1 MRPFFRMSI
10 RSRLTFWYTLVVLVT
25 LLVFVG
31 VSYYFTGRTLA
42 ENLDLSLQN
51 QVRWVKEFIGPQAAR
66 VKPSKRSIDAIMRNR
81 ATQPRIT
88 GLERDTTVEEADE
101 IWNAIYRHNLQS
113 TKRTYIQFL
122 DRKGAIIYRSYNLTS
137 DSLVVRDSI
146 PLGTPVVLTGRMS
159 AEPVRIAAVRDA
171 NFTYLVGYPLAELR
185 DLLDNLYLTFLIL
198 IPIAVLISLVG
209 GYLLAKNALR
219 PVDEIVTQARKISA
233 ENLDL
238 TIPVRNPRDEIG
250 RLGTTINAMLTRLH
264 ESFAQV
270 RQFSADASH
279 ELRTP
284 LTIMRGEIELA
295 LRNPK
300 NPEEYRAVLESSLEE
315 IMRMTAIIDN
325 LLVLAKADQ
334 GRYHAD
340 FSEVDLGAL
349 VRELYEDS
357 EVLAE
362 RKDIRVALRET
373 ADIRIVGDRLRL
385 RQLILNLIDNAIKY
399 TPQGGRVT
407 LALGRENGSARIEVS
422 DTGIGIPA
430 EEQAKIFDRFYRVDK
445 ARSREL
451 GGSGLGLSI
460 AKWIAELHRGTITV
474 RSSPARRVDLHGPAP
489 AELRAPASEI
499 GAEREVVLWRR
510 EAVDIPGPRHVKS
523 QQEEEEQHPCAGA
536 HPHEKIL

>member
-10 RSRLTFWYTLVVLVT
+10 RARLTFWYTLVVLVT
-25 LLVFVG
+25 LLMFG
-31 VSYYFTGRTLA
+31 GGSYYFTGRTLA

-81 ATQPRIT
+81 ATQPRAVEA
-88 GLERDTTVEEADE
+88 ERDTTVEGEADE

-113 TKRTYIQFL
+113 RARTYIQFR
-122 DRKGAIIYRSYNLTS
+122 DRKGAIIYRSYNLTT

-146 PLGTPVVLTGRMS
+146 PLNTPVVLTGRMS
-159 AEPVRIAAVRDA
+159 AEPVRIAAIRDE

-185 DLLDNLYLTFLIL
+185 DLQGNLYLTFLIL
-198 IPIAVLISLVG
+198 IPVAVLISVVG
-209 GYLLAKNALR
+209 GYMLAKNALR

-250 RLGTTINAMLTRLH
+250 RLGITINEMTTRLH

-300 NPEEYRAVLESSLEE
+300 TPEEYRAVLESALEE

-334 GRYHAD
+334 GTYHAD
-340 FSEVDLGAL
+340 FSEVDLTAL
-349 VRELYEDS
+349 VQELYEDS

-362 RKDIRVALRET
+362 RKDIHVALRET
-373 ADIRIVGDRLRL
+373 TDITIVGDRLRL
-385 RQLILNLIDNAIKY
+385 RQLILNLLDNAIKY
-399 TPQGGRVT
+399 TPQGGTVT
-407 LALGRENGSARIEVS
+407 LALGQEDGSARIEVS
-422 DTGIGIPA
+422 DTGIGIPP

-474 RSSPARRVDLHGPAP
+474 HST
-489 AELRAPASEI
+489 
-499 GAEREVVLWRR
+499 
-510 EAVDIPGPRHVKS
+510 
-523 QQEEEEQHPCAGA
+523 
-536 HPHEKIL
+536 PHEGSTFTVFLPLS

>member
-1 MRPFFRMSI
+1 
-10 RSRLTFWYTLVVLVT
+10 
-25 LLVFVG
+25 
-31 VSYYFTGRTLA
+31 
-42 ENLDLSLQN
+42 
-51 QVRWVKEFIGPQAAR
+51 
-66 VKPSKRSIDAIMRNR
+66 
-81 ATQPRIT
+81 
-88 GLERDTTVEEADE
+88 
-101 IWNAIYRHNLQS
+101 
-113 TKRTYIQFL
+113 
-122 DRKGAIIYRSYNLTS
+122 
-137 DSLVVRDSI
+137 
-146 PLGTPVVLTGRMS
+146 
-159 AEPVRIAAVRDA
+159 
-171 NFTYLVGYPLAELR
+171 VGYPLAELR
-185 DLLDNLYLTFLIL
+185 DLQDNLYLTFLIL

-209 GYLLAKNALR
+209 GYLMAKNALR

-264 ESFAQV
+264 QSFAQV

-300 NPEEYRAVLESSLEE
+300 TPEEYRAVLESALEE

-349 VRELYEDS
+349 VQELYEDS

-362 RKDIRVALRET
+362 RKDIHVALREI

-399 TPQGGRVT
+399 TPQGGTVT
-407 LALGRENGSARIEVS
+407 LALGQENGSARIEVS

-430 EEQAKIFDRFYRVDK
+430 DEQAKIFDRFYRVDK

-460 AKWIAELHRGTITV
+460 AKWIAALHRGTITV
-474 RSSPARRVDLHGPAP
+474 QSSLHEG
-489 AELRAPASEI
+489 STFT
-499 GAEREVVLWRR
+499 VLL
-510 EAVDIPGPRHVKS
+510 P
-523 QQEEEEQHPCAGA
+523 
-536 HPHEKIL
+536 LN

>member
-1 MRPFFRMSI
+1 MRPFYRMSI
-10 RSRLTFWYTLVVLVT
+10 RARLTFWYTLVVLGT
-25 LLVFVG
+25 LLLFG
-31 VSYYFTGRTLA
+31 GGSYYFTGRTLA

-51 QVRWVKEFIGPQAAR
+51 EVRWVKEFIGPQAAR
-66 VKPSKRSIDAIMRNR
+66 VKPSKRSIDAIMRKR
-81 ATQPRIT
+81 ATQPQAA
-88 GLERDTTVEEADE
+88 GVERDTTVEGEADE

-113 TKRTYIQFL
+113 RKRTYIQFW
-122 DRKGAIIYRSYNLTS
+122 DRNGAIIYRSYNLTT
-137 DSLVVRDSI
+137 DSLVVRDTI
-146 PLGTPVVLTGRMS
+146 PLNTPVVLTGRMS
-159 AEPVRIAAVRDA
+159 EEPVRVAAIRDA

-185 DLLDNLYLTFLIL
+185 DLQDNLYLTFLIL
-198 IPIAVLISLVG
+198 VPIAVLISVVG
-209 GYLLAKNALR
+209 GYMLAKRALR

-238 TIPVRNPRDEIG
+238 TIPVRNPKDEIG
-250 RLGTTINAMLTRLH
+250 RLGTTINEMTTRLH

-300 NPEEYRAVLESSLEE
+300 TPEEYRAVLESALEE
-315 IMRMTAIIDN
+315 IMRMTSIIDN

-334 GRYHAD
+334 GTYHAD
-340 FSEVDLGAL
+340 FSEVDLGGL

-362 RKDIRVALRET
+362 RKNIRVSLRET
-373 ADIRIVGDRLRL
+373 ADITIVGDRLRL
-385 RQLILNLIDNAIKY
+385 RQLVLNLIDNAIKY
-399 TPQGGRVT
+399 TPEGGAVT
-407 LALGRENGSARIEVS
+407 LALGQENGSARIEVS
-422 DTGIGIPA
+422 DTGIGIPP

-474 RSSPARRVDLHGPAP
+474 FSSPRKGSTFTVFLPIA
-489 AELRAPASEI
+489 
-499 GAEREVVLWRR
+499 
-510 EAVDIPGPRHVKS
+510 
-523 QQEEEEQHPCAGA
+523 
-536 HPHEKIL
+536 

>member
-1 MRPFFRMSI
+1 MSI
-10 RSRLTFWYTLVVLVT
+10 RARLTMWYTLVVLVT
-25 LLVFVG
+25 LLLFGG
-31 VSYYFTGRTLA
+31 VSYYYTGRVLA
-42 ENLDLSLQN
+42 ENLDLSLHN

-66 VKPSKRSIDAIMRNR
+66 VKPSKRSIDAIIRNR
-81 ATQPRIT
+81 TAQPRAGIV
-88 GLERDTTVEEADE
+88 ERDTTAEEETDE

-113 TKRTYIQFL
+113 NKRTYIQFR
-122 DRKGAIIYRSYNLTS
+122 DRKGAIIYSSYNLS
-137 DSLVVRDSI
+137 NDSLIVRDSI
-146 PLGTPVVLTGRMS
+146 PLNTPVVVTGRLN
-159 AEPVRIAAVRDA
+159 ADPVRIAAVRDA

-185 DLLDNLYLTFLIL
+185 DLQDNLYLTFLIL

-209 GYLLAKNALR
+209 GFLLARNALR
-219 PVDEIVTQARKISA
+219 PVTDIAGQARRISA

-238 TIPVRNPRDEIG
+238 TIPVRNPKDEIG
-250 RLGTTINAMLTRLH
+250 RLAATINDMLTRLH

-300 NPEEYRAVLESSLEE
+300 APEVYRAVLESALEE

-334 GRYHAD
+334 GTYHAD
-340 FSEVDLGAL
+340 FSEVDLTAL
-349 VRELYEDS
+349 VRELFEDS

-362 RKDIRVALRET
+362 RKEIRVALRGMDHIT
-373 ADIRIVGDRLRL
+373 IVGDRLRL

-399 TPQGGRVT
+399 TPRGGSVT
-407 LALGRENGSARIEVS
+407 LALGRDNGSARIDVI
-422 DTGIGIPA
+422 DTGIGIPPD
-430 EEQAKIFDRFYRVDK
+430 EQAKIFDRFYRVDK
-445 ARSREL
+445 ARSREQ

-474 RSSPARRVDLHGPAP
+474 SSAP
-489 AELRAPASEI
+489 NS
-499 GAEREVVLWRR
+499 GSTFTVLL
-510 EAVDIPGPRHVKS
+510 P
-523 QQEEEEQHPCAGA
+523 
-536 HPHEKIL
+536 LN

>member
-185 DLLDNLYLTFLIL
+185 DLQDNLYLTFLIL

-209 GYLLAKNALR
+209 GYLMAKNALR

-264 ESFAQV
+264 QSFAQV

-300 NPEEYRAVLESSLEE
+300 TPEEYRAVLESALEE

-349 VRELYEDS
+349 VQELYEDS

-362 RKDIRVALRET
+362 RKDIHVALRET

-399 TPQGGRVT
+399 TPQGGTVT
-407 LALGRENGSARIEVS
+407 LRLGKENGSARIQVS

-430 EEQAKIFDRFYRVDK
+430 DEQTKIFDRFYRVDK

-474 RSSPARRVDLHGPAP
+474 QSSPHEG
-489 AELRAPASEI
+489 STFT
-499 GAEREVVLWRR
+499 VLL
-510 EAVDIPGPRHVKS
+510 P
-523 QQEEEEQHPCAGA
+523 
-536 HPHEKIL
+536 LN

>member
-1 MRPFFRMSI
+1 MSI
-10 RSRLTFWYTLVVLVT
+10 RARLTFWYTLVVLVT
-25 LLVFVG
+25 LLLFGG

-66 VKPSKRSIDAIMRNR
+66 VKPSKRSIDAIIRSR
-81 ATQPRIT
+81 TAQPRA
-88 GLERDTTVEEADE
+88 GVVDRDTTAEEETDE
-101 IWNAIYRHNLQS
+101 IWNAVYRHNLQS
-113 TKRTYIQFL
+113 NKRTFIQFR
-122 DRKGAIIYRSYNLTS
+122 DKKGAIIYRSYNLTT

-146 PLGTPVVLTGRMS
+146 PLNTPVVLTGRLS

-185 DLLDNLYLTFLIL
+185 DLQDNLYLTFLIL
-198 IPIAVLISLVG
+198 IPIAVLISVVG

-238 TIPVRNPRDEIG
+238 TIPVRNRKDEIG
-250 RLGTTINAMLTRLH
+250 RLGTTINDMLTRLH

-295 LRNPK
+295 LRSPK
-300 NPEEYRAVLESSLEE
+300 TPEDYRAVLESALEE

-334 GRYHAD
+334 GTYHTD

-349 VRELYEDS
+349 VQELYEDS

-362 RKDIRVALRET
+362 RKGIRLGLRAT
-373 ADIRIVGDRLRL
+373 ADITIVGDRLRL
-385 RQLILNLIDNAIKY
+385 RQLVLNLIDNAIKY
-399 TPQGGRVT
+399 TQQGGAVT
-407 LALGRENGSARIEVS
+407 LALGRENGFALIEVS

-430 EEQAKIFDRFYRVDK
+430 EEQTKIFDRFYRVDK

-474 RSSPARRVDLHGPAP
+474 SSSPNNG
-489 AELRAPASEI
+489 STFT
-499 GAEREVVLWRR
+499 VLL
-510 EAVDIPGPRHVKS
+510 P
-523 QQEEEEQHPCAGA
+523 
-536 HPHEKIL
+536 LN

>member
-1 MRPFFRMSI
+1 MSI
-10 RSRLTFWYTLVVLVT
+10 RARLTFWYTLVVLGT
-25 LLVFVG
+25 LLLFGG
-31 VSYYFTGRTLA
+31 VSYYYTGRTLS

-81 ATQPRIT
+81 ATQPRT
-88 GLERDTTVEEADE
+88 AAVERDTTAEGEADE

-113 TKRTYIQFL
+113 RKRTYIQFL
-122 DRKGAIIYRSYNLTS
+122 DSRGAIIYRSYNLTS

-146 PLGTPVVLTGRMS
+146 PLNTPVVVTGRMS
-159 AEPVRIAAVRDA
+159 EEPVRVAAIRDA

-185 DLLDNLYLTFLIL
+185 DLQDNLYLTFLIL
-198 IPIAVLISLVG
+198 IPIAVLISVIG
-209 GYLLAKNALR
+209 GYMLAKNALR
-219 PVDEIVTQARKISA
+219 PVDDIVTQARKISA

-250 RLGTTINAMLTRLH
+250 RLGTTINEMTTRLH

-300 NPEEYRAVLESSLEE
+300 TQEEYRGVLESALEE

-334 GRYHAD
+334 GSYHAD
-340 FSEVDLGAL
+340 FSEVNLREL
-349 VRELYEDS
+349 LQELYEDS

-362 RKDIRVALRET
+362 RKNIHVALRET
-373 ADIRIVGDRLRL
+373 AGLTIVGDRLRL

-399 TPQGGRVT
+399 TPQGGTVT
-407 LALGRENGSARIEVS
+407 LALGQDNGSARIEVS
-422 DTGIGIPA
+422 DTGIGIPP

-460 AKWIAELHRGTITV
+460 AKWIAELHRGTI
-474 RSSPARRVDLHGPAP
+474 A
-489 AELRAPASEI
+489 
-499 GAEREVVLWRR
+499 
-510 EAVDIPGPRHVKS
+510 VKS
-523 QQEEEEQHPCAGA
+523 NPREGSTFTVFLP
-536 HPHEKIL
+536 LN

>member
-1 MRPFFRMSI
+1 MSI
-10 RSRLTFWYTLVVLVT
+10 RARLTFWYTLVVLGT
-25 LLVFVG
+25 LLLFGG
-31 VSYYFTGRTLA
+31 VSYYYTGRTLS

-81 ATQPRIT
+81 ATQPRT
-88 GLERDTTVEEADE
+88 AAVERDTTAEGEADE

-113 TKRTYIQFL
+113 RKRTYIQFL
-122 DRKGAIIYRSYNLTS
+122 DSKGAIIYRSYNLTS

-146 PLGTPVVLTGRMS
+146 PLNTPVVVTGRMS
-159 AEPVRIAAVRDA
+159 EEPVRVAAIRDA

-185 DLLDNLYLTFLIL
+185 DLQDNLYLTFLIL
-198 IPIAVLISLVG
+198 IPIAVLISVIG
-209 GYLLAKNALR
+209 GYLLAKNSLR
-219 PVDEIVTQARKISA
+219 PVDDIVTQARKISA

-250 RLGTTINAMLTRLH
+250 RLGTTINEMTTRLH
-264 ESFAQV
+264 ESFAHV

-300 NPEEYRAVLESSLEE
+300 TQEEYRGVLESALEE

-334 GRYHAD
+334 GSYHAD
-340 FSEVDLGAL
+340 FSEVNLREL
-349 VRELYEDS
+349 LQELYEDS

-362 RKDIRVALRET
+362 RKHIHVALRET
-373 ADIRIVGDRLRL
+373 AGLTIVGDRLRL

-399 TPQGGRVT
+399 TPQGGTVT
-407 LALGRENGSARIEVS
+407 LALGQDNGSARIEVS
-422 DTGIGIPA
+422 DTGIGIPP

-460 AKWIAELHRGTITV
+460 AKWIAELHRGTI
-474 RSSPARRVDLHGPAP
+474 A
-489 AELRAPASEI
+489 
-499 GAEREVVLWRR
+499 
-510 EAVDIPGPRHVKS
+510 VKS
-523 QQEEEEQHPCAGA
+523 N
-536 HPHEKIL
+536 PHEGSTFTVFLPLN

>member
-1 MRPFFRMSI
+1 
-10 RSRLTFWYTLVVLVT
+10 
-25 LLVFVG
+25 
-31 VSYYFTGRTLA
+31 
-42 ENLDLSLQN
+42 
-51 QVRWVKEFIGPQAAR
+51 
-66 VKPSKRSIDAIMRNR
+66 
-81 ATQPRIT
+81 
-88 GLERDTTVEEADE
+88 
-101 IWNAIYRHNLQS
+101 
-113 TKRTYIQFL
+113 
-122 DRKGAIIYRSYNLTS
+122 
-137 DSLVVRDSI
+137 
-146 PLGTPVVLTGRMS
+146 
-159 AEPVRIAAVRDA
+159 
-171 NFTYLVGYPLAELR
+171 
-185 DLLDNLYLTFLIL
+185 
-198 IPIAVLISLVG
+198 
-209 GYLLAKNALR
+209 
-219 PVDEIVTQARKISA
+219 
-233 ENLDL
+233 
-238 TIPVRNPRDEIG
+238 
-250 RLGTTINAMLTRLH
+250 
-264 ESFAQV
+264 V

-300 NPEEYRAVLESSLEE
+300 NLEEYRAVLESALEE

-399 TPQGGRVT
+399 TPQGGTVT
-407 LALGRENGSARIEVS
+407 LALGREDGSARIEVS

-430 EEQAKIFDRFYRVDK
+430 DEQGKIFDRFYRVDK

-474 RSSPARRVDLHGPAP
+474 RSSPHEG
-489 AELRAPASEI
+489 STFT
-499 GAEREVVLWRR
+499 VLL
-510 EAVDIPGPRHVKS
+510 P
-523 QQEEEEQHPCAGA
+523 
-536 HPHEKIL
+536 LN